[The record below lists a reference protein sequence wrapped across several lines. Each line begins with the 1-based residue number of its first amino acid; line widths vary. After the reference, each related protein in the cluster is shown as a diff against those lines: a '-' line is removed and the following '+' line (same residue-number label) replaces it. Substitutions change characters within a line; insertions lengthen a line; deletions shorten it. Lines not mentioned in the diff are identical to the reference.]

1 MLDGDYAH
9 TTARGKTQKGATIVE
24 SALVFLTLMGM
35 IIFIMDMGRM
45 LLVQQFITERVR
57 STARQAAVNNWT
69 ATQVQNYVVYNSI
82 TAPNGGGPG
91 YLGLLTS
98 QVSYTTL
105 NAAGTPDYSLQVM
118 VSGVP
123 VFTWIPYMAGKYTAP
138 PIFATMPAQSLGAV
152 N

>member
-1 MLDGDYAH
+1 MLDGAYSR
-9 TTARGKTQKGATIVE
+9 TPARGKTQKGAAIVE
-24 SALVFLTLMGM
+24 SALVFLTLLGM

-45 LLVQQFITERVR
+45 LLMQQYITERVR
-57 STARQAAVNNWT
+57 STARQASVNNWT
-69 ATQVQNYVVYNSI
+69 AVQVQNYVVYNSI

-105 NAAGTPDYSLQVM
+105 NTAGTPDYSVQVQ

-123 VFTWIPYMAGKYTAP
+123 VFTWIPYVSGKYTAP
-138 PIFATMPAQSLGAV
+138 PISATMPAQSLGAI